1 MELETNIP
9 SSLHPLRLIEASET
23 IYPVQHLGGNDYIQ
37 IPYTPQSEVQVQFYD
52 EQNSRI
58 DDLNYTISGGYLTIY
73 INEGYGTL
81 YISLFGIGSQLP
93 ENKLELFS
101 LQCVSPDED
110 FDEYRVAVGKK
121 SFQTYNIL
129 LSDIYDWLSSGTGIS
144 EQFLPKNRNLAE
156 FAPDTGRN
164 NIALNNLD
172 AYGKRG
178 MDSNFIQKT
187 DPNSLNYINESM
199 PNERSSTNV
208 IAVGGDFRQKVWPGK
223 VYNYRLVQEELF
235 LSPVN
240 NDPQKA
246 VWPLTSTN
254 AGMDADCTVH
264 NSYTLFKN
272 NDGKYANKVKLVNYY
287 NDGSDQVN
295 GDFYILTVNL
305 HFSDRKTLDDSYF
318 AGNPFSDLRIFE
330 LYSMPSWGSDLR
342 GRDMDEPRYAI
353 IDTIDN
359 SGFRSGIYVKKS
371 NSETITIYVG
381 KSLRLNTLYKGKA
394 YNEDGEYEMG
404 TNSFNNKLWYEKPGL
419 DDPTREPK
427 SIFDFKSIYSYNIS
441 SSNGGY
447 YGDMSSTLDTS
458 KGVFI
463 GNQAQGF
470 NVNYAGG
477 VFRPVGFPF
486 SPQGSTTN
494 NYGAW
499 LCYWN
504 SASEQYPDYHTGV
517 VFRCGPYC
525 NDEDNLTNGWGN
537 NEWWI
542 TGEVPLFRY
551 NV

>member
-9 SSLHPLRLIEASET
+9 SSLHPLRLIEAQET

-81 YISLFGIGSQLP
+81 YISLFGVGSQLP

-144 EQFLPKNRNLAE
+144 AQFLPKNRNLAE
-156 FAPDTGRN
+156 FAPDTGSN

-172 AYGKRG
+172 AYGKRS
-178 MDSNFIQKT
+178 MESNFLQKT

-199 PNERSSTNV
+199 PSERDTNI
-208 IAVGGDFRQKVWPGK
+208 IAVGSDFRQKVWPGK
-223 VYNYRLVQEELF
+223 VYNYRLAQDPTLF
-235 LSPVN
+235 SPVN

-246 VWPLTSTN
+246 VWPLTPTN
-254 AGMDADCTVH
+254 SGMDADCTPGK
-264 NSYTLFKN
+264 SYSLFKN
-272 NDGKYANKVKLVNYY
+272 RDGEYVNKVKLVNYY

-295 GDFYILTVNL
+295 GDFCILTVNL
-305 HFSDRKTLDDSYF
+305 HFADRKTLDDSYF
-318 AGNPFSDLRIFE
+318 TSNPFSDLRIFE
-330 LYSMPSWGSDLR
+330 LFTSSWGSNLR

-359 SGFRSGIYVKKS
+359 SGFRSTINVKNS

-381 KSLRLNTLYKGKA
+381 KSLRLNAFYKGKA
-394 YNEDGEYEMG
+394 YNEDGEYEMN

-419 DDPTREPK
+419 DNPTREPK
-427 SIFDFKSIYSYNIS
+427 SIFDFRSIRQYNIARQ
-441 SSNGGY
+441 NGDY
-447 YGDMSSTLDTS
+447 YGDMSSTS
-458 KGVFI
+458 NPSQGVNV
-463 GNQAQGF
+463 GNQVQGF
-470 NVNYAGG
+470 NVNYAGS
-477 VFRPVGFPF
+477 VFRPYGFP

-504 SASEQYPDYHTGV
+504 TGSVQYPMYHTGV

>member
-9 SSLHPLRLIEASET
+9 SSLHPLRLIEAQET

-81 YISLFGIGSQLP
+81 YISLFGVGSQLP

-129 LSDIYDWLSSGTGIS
+129 LSDIYDWLSSSTGIS
-144 EQFLPKNRNLAE
+144 AQFLPKNRNLAE

-164 NIALNNLD
+164 NIALNNIEV
-172 AYGKRG
+172 YGKRS
-178 MDSNFIQKT
+178 MESNFLQKT

-199 PNERSSTNV
+199 PSERSSTNI
-208 IAVGGDFRQKVWPGK
+208 IAVGADFRQKVWPGK
-223 VYNYRLVQEELF
+223 VYNYRLAQALNF

-240 NDPQKA
+240 NDEQKA

-254 AGMDADCTVH
+254 AGMDAACTPSS
-264 NSYTLFKN
+264 SYGLFKN
-272 NDGKYANKVKLVNYY
+272 RDGEYANKVKLVNYY

-305 HFSDRKTLDDSYF
+305 HFSDRITLDDSYF
-318 AGNPFSDLRIFE
+318 TSNPFSDLRIFE
-330 LYSMPSWGSDLR
+330 FHQMPSWAVGLR
-342 GRDMDEPRYAI
+342 GRDMDEPMYSI
-353 IDTIDN
+353 VDTIDN
-359 SGFRSGIYVKKS
+359 SGFRSVINVK
-371 NSETITIYVG
+371 EGQDTITIYIG

-394 YNEDGEYEMG
+394 YNEDGEYEMN

-419 DDPTREPK
+419 DNPTREPK
-427 SIFDFKSIYSYNIS
+427 SIFDFKSIQTYNIS
-441 SSNGGY
+441 RPNGNY
-447 YGDMSSTLDTS
+447 YGDMCSTS
-458 KGVFI
+458 NPSQGVNI
-463 GNQAQGF
+463 GNQVQGF
-470 NVNYAGG
+470 NVNYAGTA
-477 VFRPVGFPF
+477 FRPAGFPF

-499 LCYWN
+499 LCYWYEGN
-504 SASEQYPDYHTGV
+504 LYHTGV

-525 NDEDNLTNGWGN
+525 NDEPGMNNGWGN

>member
-1 MELETNIP
+1 MEQETNIP
-9 SSLHPLRLIEASET
+9 SSLNPLRLIEASES
-23 IYPVQHLGGNDYIQ
+23 IYPVQHQNGNYYIQ

-73 INEGYGTL
+73 IGEGYGTL
-81 YISLFGIGSQLP
+81 YISLFGVGSQLP

-129 LSDIYDWLSSGTGIS
+129 LSDIYEWLSSGTGIS
-144 EQFLPKNRNLAE
+144 AQFLPKNRNLAE

-164 NIALNNLD
+164 NIALNNIEV
-172 AYGKRG
+172 YGKRT
-178 MDSNFIQKT
+178 MDSTYIVKD

-199 PNERSSTNV
+199 PSERSSTNI
-208 IAVGGDFRQKVWPGK
+208 IAVGSDFRQKVWPGK
-223 VYNYRLVQEELF
+223 VYNYRLAQDPTLY
-235 LSPVN
+235 SPDN
-240 NDPQKA
+240 GDPQKP
-246 VWPLTSTN
+246 VWPITNTN

-264 NSYTLFKN
+264 NSNTLFKN
-272 NDGKYANKVKLVNYY
+272 NDGNYANKVKLVNYY

-295 GDFYILTVNL
+295 GDFYVLTVNL
-305 HFSDRKTLDDSYF
+305 HFADKKTLDDSYF
-318 AGNPFSDLRIFE
+318 IDNEFSDLRIFE
-330 LYSMPSWGSDLR
+330 FCSPNWVFGLR
-342 GRDMDEPRYAI
+342 NRDMDEPMYSVV
-353 IDTIDN
+353 DTIDN
-359 SGFRSGIYVKKS
+359 SGFRSTIYVLDS
-371 NSETITIYVG
+371 SSEIITIYVG

-394 YNEDGEYEMG
+394 YNEDGDYEMN

-419 DDPTREPK
+419 DNPTREPK
-427 SIFDFKSIYSYNIS
+427 SIFDFRSINQYNIS
-441 SSNGGY
+441 RPNGDY
-447 YGDMSSTLDTS
+447 YGDMCSTS
-458 KGVFI
+458 NPSQGVNI
-463 GNQAQGF
+463 GNQVQGF
-470 NVNYAGG
+470 NVNYSGTA
-477 VFRPVGFPF
+477 FRPYGFP

-504 SASEQYPDYHTGV
+504 TGSEQYPSYHTGV

-525 NDEDNLTNGWGN
+525 NDESNMNNGWGN

>member
-23 IYPVQHLGGNDYIQ
+23 IYPVQHQDGNYYIQ

-52 EQNSRI
+52 SQNRRI

-73 INEGYGTL
+73 IGDGYGTL
-81 YISLFGIGSQLP
+81 YISLYGVGSQLP

-101 LQCVSPDED
+101 LQCVSPDDD

-129 LSDIYDWLSSGTGIS
+129 LSDIYDWFSSNGGIS
-144 EQFLPKNRNLAE
+144 AQFLPKSGNLAG

-164 NIALNNLD
+164 NIALNNIEV
-172 AYGKRG
+172 YGKG
-178 MDSNFIQKT
+178 TMDNTYIGKT
-187 DPNSLNYINESM
+187 DPNSLNYINASM
-199 PNERSSTNV
+199 PDERDSTNKV
-208 IAVGGDFRQKVWPGK
+208 AVSGDFTQKVWPGK
-223 VYNYRLVQEELF
+223 VYNYRLAQAQHF
-235 LSPVN
+235 FSPVN
-240 NDPQKA
+240 SDPQKA

-254 AGMDADCTVH
+254 EGADATCNVM
-264 NSYTLFKN
+264 NSNKLFADR
-272 NDGKYANKVKLVNYY
+272 DGNYANKVKLVNYY

-295 GDFYILTVNL
+295 GDFYVLTVNL
-305 HFSDRKTLDDSYF
+305 HFADKTTLDDSYF
-318 AGNPFSDLRIFE
+318 TSNPFSDLRIFE
-330 LYSMPSWGSDLR
+330 FYEMPHWKSGLR
-342 GRDMDEPRYAI
+342 NRDMDEPMYAI
-353 IDTIDN
+353 IDTINN
-359 SGFRSGIYVKKS
+359 SGFRSEINVKYG
-371 NSETITIYVG
+371 SETITIYVG

-394 YNEDGEYEMG
+394 YNEDGEYEMD
-404 TNSFNNKLWYEKPGL
+404 TNSFNDKLWYEKPGL

-427 SIFDFKSIYSYNIS
+427 SIFDFKSIQPYSAS
-441 SSNGGY
+441 RTNGGY
-447 YGDMSSTLDTS
+447 FGDMCSTVNTS
-458 KGVFI
+458 QGVYI
-463 GNQAQGF
+463 GTRTRGF
-470 NVNYAGG
+470 NVNYARN
-477 VFRPVGFPF
+477 VLRPVGFPF

-504 SASEQYPDYHTGV
+504 SGSEQYPMYNTGV

-525 NDEDNLTNGWGN
+525 NEEGNMGNGWGN